1 MTTTTDP
8 QDELFDV
15 LDAEGNPT
23 GVSKP
28 RGEVHR
34 DGDWHR
40 GLHIWVYGIDPDGKP
55 FMLFQRRSMTK
66 DTWPGKLD
74 VAVGGHYRA
83 GESLAETLRETEEE
97 IGLTTSV
104 DDLVPLG
111 KRFIED
117 YGETFI
123 DRELDDAFALRSDQ
137 PLADYIQH
145 PDEVDGVVSIHL
157 TDLRELF
164 TGDRD
169 RIPANEVRR
178 DGTVLSTEVTDNDFA
193 GDRASYRDAVLT
205 GIELLVAGE
214 IPFPFLIRESRG
226 SDDPESTHE

>member
-15 LDAEGNPT
+15 LDAEGNLT
-23 GVSKP
+23 GISKP

-40 GLHIWVYGIDPDGKP
+40 GLHIWVYGFDPDGTP
-55 FMLFQRRSMTK
+55 FMLFQRRSKTK

-104 DDLVPLG
+104 VTPSSGWRRMTSLLG
-111 KRFIED
+111 LGAPSAWSKIEW
-117 YGETFI
+117 
-123 DRELDDAFALRSDQ
+123 
-137 PLADYIQH
+137 
-145 PDEVDGVVSIHL
+145 
-157 TDLRELF
+157 
-164 TGDRD
+164 
-169 RIPANEVRR
+169 
-178 DGTVLSTEVTDNDFA
+178 
-193 GDRASYRDAVLT
+193 
-205 GIELLVAGE
+205 GIERNWMTISDTLS
-214 IPFPFLIRESRG
+214 PSRL
-226 SDDPESTHE
+226 PVRK